1 MTNTSCKHYETPGL
15 GSDAIILTHIDRHPL
30 DWLKSMSP
38 ITTLHNTAR
47 LKVEIALLNVTLV
60 SVEVAQFAPT
70 PEKTPDEDET
80 TQHENNSKQQRI
92 NSGNAKSKAFDFN
105 DYSPLVIP
113 AFDLSISIIS

>member
-1 MTNTSCKHYETPGL
+1 MTNTSWKHYETPGL

-80 TQHENNSKQQRI
+80 TQHENNSKQQRS
-92 NSGNAKSKAFDFN
+92 NSGNAKSKDFDFN